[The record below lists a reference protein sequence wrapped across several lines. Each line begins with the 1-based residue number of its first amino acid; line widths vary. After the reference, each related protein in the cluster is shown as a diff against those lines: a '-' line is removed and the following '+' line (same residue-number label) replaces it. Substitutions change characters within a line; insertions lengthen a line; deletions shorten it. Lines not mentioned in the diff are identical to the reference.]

1 MDYRK
6 IITVDPKVRDGQ
18 PCVRGLPITVSE
30 ILECL
35 ASGKTMEEV
44 LADYTKLTRS
54 DVLACLAF
62 GVGGD

>member
-6 IITVDPKVRDGQ
+6 IITVDPEVRGGQ
-18 PCVRGLPITVSE
+18 PCIRGLPITVFE

-44 LADYTKLTRS
+44 LAGYAKLTRE

-62 GVGGD
+62 GAGGD